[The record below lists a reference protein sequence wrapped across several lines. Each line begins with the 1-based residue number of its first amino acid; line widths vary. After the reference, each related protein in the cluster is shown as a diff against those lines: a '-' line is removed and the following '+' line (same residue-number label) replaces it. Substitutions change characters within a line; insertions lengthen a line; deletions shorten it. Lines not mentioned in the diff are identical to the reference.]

1 MSMKNQVL
9 SSALILGLFGL
20 AGAGLVATVE
30 WITRDAREASIV
42 AARLKNLHIVIPPD
56 IHDNDI
62 LADRIVVHDPV
73 FPEKYDTI
81 VYRARKHGK
90 PVAAAFET
98 TAPEGYAGPIRLLIG
113 IDISGRLTGVRV
125 LEHRETPGLGDNIEA
140 DRSDWIFGF
149 TGKSIGN
156 PPLSRWAVKKDGGDF
171 DQFTGA
177 TITPRLV
184 VNTVKKTLLY
194 FNRHKETIFSTERSD
209 SEQHDH

>member
-1 MSMKNQVL
+1 MNMKRQVL
-9 SSALILGLFGL
+9 STTLILGLFGL

-30 WITRDAREASIV
+30 WLTRDAREASIV
-42 AARLKNLHIVIPPD
+42 AARLKNLHIVIPPQ

-62 LADRIVVHDPV
+62 LADRIVIDDPA
-73 FPEKYDTI
+73 FSPRFKTI
-81 VYRARKHGK
+81 VYRARKNGR

-113 IDISGRLTGVRV
+113 VDIDGRLTGVRV
-125 LEHRETPGLGDNIEA
+125 LEHRETPGLGDGIEA

-194 FNRHKETIFSTERSD
+194 FDTHKDYVFSAEQPDHGERD
-209 SEQHDH
+209 S